1 MRVFSHKP
9 IVRYSKR
16 HPDAAAS
23 LDTWYRLV
31 RKGEWRSFADV
42 RAAFPNADRVGDKY
56 VFNIAHNRH
65 RLIAE
70 INFTYRSVFIRHI
83 LTHAEYDQ
91 GGWQS

>member
-1 MRVFSHKP
+1 VFSHKP
-9 IVRYSKR
+9 IVRYSKK

-23 LDTWYRLV
+23 LDTWYRLT
-31 RKGEWRSFADV
+31 RRADWRSFVDV
-42 RAAFPNADRVGDKY
+42 RAVFPNADRVGGRY
-56 VFNIAHNRH
+56 VFDIAHNRY

-70 INFTYRSVFIRHI
+70 INFTYRSVFLRQI